1 MSGRLEIVALSP
13 NSWDGQWVNRQQLL
27 SRLGKSHDIV
37 YSMGPWSIWDRGT
50 DELARAPARGRFDRK
65 DNVWVDVPSRF
76 VLRWPRRMAWDR
88 LVLRAQVRRWRRR
101 LPGVGPL
108 VAYICHP
115 MYEQYIELLRP
126 DFVVYHCY
134 DLYQRQPGWT
144 RELEAAERRLLGC
157 ADIVFSPTTMLS
169 AELMNKARC
178 AARTLLNAADVE
190 AVFSALSRA
199 EPEPPDLARIAR
211 PRIGY
216 VGSIHPQLDLGLVA
230 ELATRRPGWNF
241 VLIGPEQSVQNLHDS
256 SEYRRCR
263 GLSNVHFLG
272 EKHRSIVPAYLIHM
286 DVNSMIYRQSPES
299 WTQLAYPLKLHEY
312 FASGQPIVSVDL
324 AMIREFEQVIV
335 FAGTV
340 DDWERAVDAALATS
354 DPSAVTTRRAI
365 ARGNTWDDRAALLG
379 SWLQELPMLRE
390 QRLRASGS
398 AKP

>member
-1 MSGRLEIVALSP
+1 
-13 NSWDGQWVNRQQLL
+13 
-27 SRLGKSHDIV
+27 
-37 YSMGPWSIWDRGT
+37 
-50 DELARAPARGRFDRK
+50 
-65 DNVWVDVPSRF
+65 
-76 VLRWPRRMAWDR
+76 
-88 LVLRAQVRRWRRR
+88 
-101 LPGVGPL
+101 
-108 VAYICHP
+108 
-115 MYEQYIELLRP
+115 
-126 DFVVYHCY
+126 
-134 DLYQRQPGWT
+134 
-144 RELEAAERRLLGC
+144 
-157 ADIVFSPTTMLS
+157 
-169 AELMNKARC
+169 
-178 AARTLLNAADVE
+178 LLNAADVE